1 LVCDRNG
8 NGDDEVCDND
18 TRVKPKIGLPMD
30 HEKRKDDPE
39 NRPMTD
45 SALYNKRDRL
55 DDIPQ
60 AKNYD
65 QSKVIADVG
74 NVKLAKKII

>member
-1 LVCDRNG
+1 M
-8 NGDDEVCDND
+8 CDND

-60 AKNYD
+60 A
-65 QSKVIADVG
+65 
-74 NVKLAKKII
+74 